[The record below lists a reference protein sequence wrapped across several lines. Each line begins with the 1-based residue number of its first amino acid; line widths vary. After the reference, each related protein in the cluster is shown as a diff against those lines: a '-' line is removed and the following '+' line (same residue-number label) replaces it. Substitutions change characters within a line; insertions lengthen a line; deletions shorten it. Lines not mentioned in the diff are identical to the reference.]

1 MAGAALNDKGEFSD
15 REFPMTET
23 DFKRIKELTFS
34 LTGITLSDHKRNMVY
49 GRLARRLRRLGIGTF
64 SAYCDLV
71 KCGESEEVTE
81 FINAI
86 TTNLTSFFRE
96 NHHFEYL
103 KSQVIPGLIVQN
115 AKSRRIRIWSAGCS
129 TGEEPYSIAM
139 VLSSFTQL
147 KNWDVKVLATDLDSN
162 VVQKA
167 QNGIYSAER
176 AEGIPDQYRKF
187 LIVDKAKENVKV
199 KDNAAKLITFKQLN
213 LLHEWPMRGPFD
225 VIFCRNVV
233 IYFNADTQRVLF
245 DRYANLIKEQGHLF
259 IGHSESL
266 HNITTRFKSQG
277 RTIYKR
283 HV

>member
-1 MAGAALNDKGEFSD
+1 MTKKGDFSE
-15 REFPMTET
+15 REFPMTEA
-23 DFKRIKELTFS
+23 DFSRIKELTFS

-49 GRLARRLRRLGIGTF
+49 GRLARRLRRLNLETF
-64 SAYCDLV
+64 SHYCELIEKGDKV
-71 KCGESEEVTE
+71 EVTE

-96 NHHFEYL
+96 GHHFEYL
-103 KSQVIPGLIVQN
+103 KSQVIPELLVQN

-139 VLSSFTQL
+139 VLSTFTQL

-167 QNGIYSAER
+167 KGGIYSVER
-176 AEGIPDQYRKF
+176 AEGIPDIYRKY

-199 KDNAAKLITFKQLN
+199 KDSTAKLITFKQLN
-213 LLHEWPMRGPFD
+213 LLHEWPMKGVFD
-225 VIFCRNVV
+225 LIFCRNVV

-245 DRYANLIKEQGHLF
+245 DRYANLLKEQGHLF

-266 HNITTRFKSQG
+266 HNITTRFKPQG
-277 RTIYKR
+277 RTIYRR